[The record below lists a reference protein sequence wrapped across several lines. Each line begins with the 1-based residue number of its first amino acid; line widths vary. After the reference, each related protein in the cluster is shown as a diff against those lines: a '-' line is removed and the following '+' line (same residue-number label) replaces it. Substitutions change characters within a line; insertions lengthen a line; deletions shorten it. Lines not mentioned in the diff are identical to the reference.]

1 MNEPKL
7 ARGAGL
13 RLERDR
19 LEGSMFRSMI
29 YAAATLLNQ
38 NREEID
44 FLNVYPVPDGD
55 TGTNMALT
63 LLAAA
68 KEVERC
74 GSNSLGEL
82 AIAAAKGSL
91 MGARGNSGVI
101 LSQLLR
107 GFAQEMQDKD
117 VATLADLARGLQ
129 EASAM
134 AYKAV
139 MRPVE
144 GTMLTV
150 SRYAADAG
158 KQAARRE
165 ADVITWF
172 AAVLQ
177 GAKIGLSET
186 TQMLPALAE
195 AGVVDAG
202 GQGIVTALSGAYS
215 ALVEEKAPV
224 LMAVAS
230 GEERQ
235 SSPMPGTI
243 TGIKPVES
251 LQFRYCTELIVKG
264 KEISLDGLREQLHPL
279 GDSLLVVGDKETAKV
294 HVHSNRPG
302 QVLEICSQY
311 GELLEIQVNNMA
323 EQNRQASRRG
333 ESPSRNGRGHQP
345 SSETIQ
351 GGNNTTPKDVEKQ
364 MGIVA
369 VTLGDGWKALF
380 DGLGVDVVLNGGQTM
395 NPSTEELVE
404 AIGKVPAQRVIV
416 LPNNKNVI
424 FAAEQAAKVVDKTV
438 SVIPT
443 PGLPQGVAA
452 AAVYDDNLEFAEVI
466 KRMQNASQ
474 AVVSGEVTYAIRD
487 TTTDGI
493 QINKQD
499 FIGLQQGRVIVAS
512 NDLISTTKE
521 LIRQLLAKRKAEIV
535 SLFYGRDV
543 IHTAARELLQQLR
556 AEFPDPEWELYKG
569 GQPLYYYLVAVE

>member
-13 RLERDR
+13 GLERDR
-19 LEGSMFRSMI
+19 LKGSMFRSMI

-38 NREEID
+38 KKEEID

-74 GSNSLGEL
+74 GSESVGEL
-82 AIAAAKGSL
+82 ATAAANGSL

-107 GFAQEMQDKD
+107 GFAQVMQDKHT
-117 VATLADLARGLQ
+117 ATLADLARGLQ
-129 EASAM
+129 QASAM

-150 SRYAADAG
+150 ARYAAEAG
-158 KQAARRE
+158 KQAARRDV
-165 ADVITWF
+165 DVITWL

-177 GAKIGLSET
+177 EAKTGLAET

-215 ALVEEKAPV
+215 ALVEEEVPV
-224 LMAVAS
+224 LMAVAP
-230 GEERQ
+230 GEELE
-235 SSPMPGTI
+235 SAPVVATMA
-243 TGIKPVES
+243 GIGPLES

-264 KEISLDGLREQLHPL
+264 NEILLGELRKELEPL
-279 GDSLLVVGDKETAKV
+279 GDSLLVVGDRKITKV
-294 HVHSNRPG
+294 HVHSDRPG
-302 QVLEICSQY
+302 QVLEICRQY
-311 GELLEIQVNNMA
+311 GEMLEIQINNMA

-333 ESPSRNGRGHQP
+333 ELAGRNGQGHLP
-345 SSETIQ
+345 SSGSIKGSDTASR
-351 GGNNTTPKDVEKQ
+351 DAEKQ

-369 VTLGDGWKALF
+369 VTLGDGWRALF
-380 DGLGVDVVLNGGQTM
+380 EGLGVDVVLNGGQTM

-404 AIGKVPAQRVIV
+404 AIERVPARHVIV

-424 FAAEQAAKVVDKTV
+424 FAAEQAAKVVEKTV

-443 PGLPQGVAA
+443 PGLPHGVAA
-452 AAVYDDNLEFAEVI
+452 AAVYDENLEFAEVV
-466 KRMQNASQ
+466 KRMKDAGQ
-474 AVVSGEVTYAIRD
+474 AVVSGEVTYAVRD
-487 TTTDGI
+487 TITDGI
-493 QINKQD
+493 RISKQD
-499 FIGLQQGRVIVAS
+499 FIGLQQGRVMVAG

-521 LIRQLLAKRKAEIV
+521 LIRGLLAKRKAEIV

-543 IHTAARELLQQLR
+543 IHAAARELLQQLR
-556 AEFPDPEWELYKG
+556 AEFPDPEWELYEG